1 MSGTDQTEAMV
12 KATNYLM
19 ENHDL
24 IDEVTIPWIP
34 GRKKAILNDEPH
46 WDNADPEFKR

>member
-1 MSGTDQTEAMV
+1 MV